1 MATITRDE
9 LETMLRG
16 LDRPLIA
23 TLLTDV
29 EPEMVKKDRETKE
42 PNPYLGRVRK
52 QSRVNGIIGAWNYTN
67 AVNNQR
73 MRESD
78 AETVEEVEAVPIFE
92 ALPRA
97 WGERLTGTALVH
109 HKGQYYVEV
118 KVERAIETVYM
129 IDGRPASEAEVE
141 AIRRYL
147 PKRENEGQRQEV
159 EKIVVLR
166 DYKLDSIKAVRVG
179 GEQYDVN

>member
-1 MATITRDE
+1 MTTINKTE

-16 LDRPLIA
+16 LNRPLIA

-29 EPEMVKKDRETKE
+29 EPGMVKKDRDTKE

-52 QSRVNGIIGAWNYTN
+52 RSRVNGVIGAWNYGN

-73 MRESD
+73 VRESD
-78 AETVEEVEAVPIFE
+78 AQTVEEVEAVPEFVP
-92 ALPRA
+92 LPRA

-109 HKGQYYVEV
+109 HKGQHYVEV
-118 KVERAIETVYM
+118 KVERAIETVYV
-129 IDGRPASEAEVE
+129 IDGEEATPEQI
-141 AIRRYL
+141 ADLRRFL
-147 PKRENEGQRQEV
+147 DKRDNEGQRQEV
-159 EKIVVLR
+159 EKVIILR
-166 DYKLDSIKAVRVG
+166 DYKLDSIKGVRVH